1 MKVLDI
7 LLEAQEGQY
16 YAVGDSH
23 AQGISYD
30 RRIVNRSYPGKPS
43 TDPANMNGTFEGR
56 PTGLNNVPDNSF
68 VIIAQGAND
77 TASSARGYVD
87 SKGKSKLVP
96 PATIASNVARLVN
109 TAKARGMKVVF
120 VLFPNGNGRAPGLA
134 KYYAGDYQ
142 EEVRDAI
149 KKAIGGVP
157 IVDLGTKQISSDG
170 IHLNPAGYK
179 QAAAE
184 AIAQFSS
191 VPNKGSAQQPAAPT
205 TTQPTQTATGSF
217 TMAVPNTSVGH
228 AGAAVMDVQKVLAT
242 LGYDLGPPGVDGI
255 RGKYTKA
262 AISKYQQE
270 HGLTVDGDAGPE
282 TVTSMNAEIAKNP
295 AKFKGL
301 TKSKEE
307 DVKVRPV
314 QQANLKDLPQDSVTK
329 GKLGKLLNFIS
340 AKESGGHY
348 DIMMGGRRH
357 PEILDMTIAELL
369 SFQSNYNKGKK
380 NHTAAAGRYQYMPDT
395 LRNYARRMGVDINK
409 QKFSPE
415 FQDKLAIYTM
425 RYQCRLD
432 GWLDGKV
439 PDGEFLDLISAVWAA
454 IPKTSGLSTYHNVGG
469 NRAGMTANYAL
480 GTLQDIRSATA

>member
-1 MKVLDI
+1 MKVIDI
-7 LLEAQEGQY
+7 LLEANEGKY
-16 YAVGDSH
+16 YSVGDSH

-30 RRIVNRSYPGKPS
+30 RRIINRAYPGKPS
-43 TDPANMNGTFEGR
+43 TDPANMNGSFEGH
-56 PTGLNNVPDNSF
+56 PTGLDNVPNNSF

-77 TASSARGYVD
+77 TASSARAHVD
-87 SKGKSKLVP
+87 TKGKTKLVP

-109 TAKARGMKVVF
+109 AAKSRGMKVVF

-149 KKAIGGVP
+149 RKAVGVP
-157 IVDLGTKQISSDG
+157 VVDLGKQQISGDG

-179 QAAAE
+179 AAAAE
-184 AIAQFSS
+184 AIQLLGTNTNAP
-191 VPNKGSAQQPAAPT
+191 VTGSAQQPAPT
-205 TTQPTQTATGSF
+205 ASATATGTFSL
-217 TMAVPNTSVGH
+217 TVPATSIGH
-228 AGAAVMDVQKVLAT
+228 AGADVMDVQKVLAA

-262 AISKYQQE
+262 AIRKYQQE
-270 HGLTVDGDAGPE
+270 HGLEVDGDAGPE
-282 TVTSMNAEIAKNP
+282 TVTSMNAVIAKDP
-295 AKFKGL
+295 TKFKAI
-301 TKSKEE
+301 TKSKEQ

-314 QQANLKDLPQDSVTK
+314 QQTSFKELPQDSTTK
-329 GKLGKLLNFIS
+329 GRLGKLLNFIAS
-340 AKESGGHY
+340 KESGGHY

-369 SFQSNYNKGKK
+369 NFQSNYNKGKK
-380 NHTAAAGRYQYMPDT
+380 NHTAAAGRYQYMPAT
-395 LRNYARRMGVDINK
+395 LRSYAKRMGVDINT

-432 GWLDGKV
+432 GWLEGKV
-439 PDGEFLDLISAVWAA
+439 SDGEFLNLISAVWAA
-454 IPKTSGLSTYHNVGG
+454 IPKTTGLSTYDNVGG
-469 NRAGMTANYAL
+469 NKAGMTSSYAL
-480 GTLQDIRSATA
+480 NSLKDIRSATA